1 MRRIFINTLIS
12 LAEKDKDI
20 VLITPDMGFSVLEPF
35 FEKFP
40 GRAIN
45 CGIAEQNAVSIAAG
59 LALMGKKP
67 YVYTIIPFLVERAFE
82 QVRLDV
88 AYMNTNVKLIGIG
101 AGFTY
106 GTAGATH
113 YAIEDISI
121 MRTLPNMTVCC
132 PGDNNEAEQ
141 IIKASILTNKPM
153 YIRIGRHKRGIFN
166 NNKIKIGKASIIKE
180 GKDIAVITTSNML
193 PDAAYYCK
201 NLAKQGRIPYLISMH
216 TIKPL
221 DKEYILALIN
231 KGVEIHTMEE
241 HSIIGGLGSAVAE
254 VIAESGKGI
263 KFKRIGIPDEFSHI
277 VGSQKYI
284 KEQLGLYFDD
294 IKTQTGNLNEK

>member
-1 MRRIFINTLIS
+1 MRKTFINTLID
-12 LAEKDKDI
+12 LARKDKDI

-35 FEKFP
+35 FDEFP
-40 GRAIN
+40 ERAIN
-45 CGIAEQNAVSIAAG
+45 CGIAEQNAVSIASG

-82 QVRLDV
+82 QVKLDV
-88 AYMNTNVKLIGIG
+88 AYMNTNVKLVGIG

-106 GTAGATH
+106 GAAGATH
-113 YAIEDISI
+113 HAIEDISL

-141 IIKASILTNKPM
+141 IIRKTVNNDKPM
-153 YIRIGRHKRGIFN
+153 YIRIGRHNRGIFDN
-166 NNKIKIGKASIIKE
+166 NTIEVGKASIIEE
-180 GKDIAVITTSNML
+180 GKDIAIISTSNML
-193 PDAAYYCK
+193 PDAYDYCQK
-201 NLAKQGRIPYLISMH
+201 LKSEGRKPYLISMH

-221 DKEYILALIN
+221 DKECLLSLIN
-231 KGVEIHTMEE
+231 KGVEIHTLEE

-263 KFKRIGIPDEFSHI
+263 KFKRIGIPDEFSHYI
-277 VGSQKYI
+277 GSQKYI
-284 KEQLGLYFDD
+284 KKQFGLYFGED
-294 IKTQTGNLNEK
+294 E

>member
-1 MRRIFINTLIS
+1 MRKTFINTLIE
-12 LAEKDKDI
+12 LARADKDI

-35 FEKFP
+35 FEEFP
-40 GRAIN
+40 NRAIN
-45 CGIAEQNAVSIAAG
+45 CGIAEQNAISIASG

-82 QVRLDV
+82 QVKLDV

-106 GTAGATH
+106 GSAGATH
-113 YAIEDISI
+113 HALEDISL

-132 PGDNNEAEQ
+132 PGDNKEAEQ
-141 IIKASILTNKPM
+141 FVRQSILNDKPM
-153 YIRIGRHKRGIFN
+153 YIRIGRHNRGIFN
-166 NNKIKIGKASIIKE
+166 NEKLEIGKASVIEKGE
-180 GKDIAVITTSNML
+180 DIAIISTSNML
-193 PDAAYYCK
+193 PDAFNYCNK
-201 NLAKQGRIPYLISMH
+201 LKREGRKPYLISMH

-221 DKEYILALIN
+221 DKECILSLID
-231 KGVEIHTMEE
+231 KGVEIQTMEE

-263 KFKRIGIPDEFSHI
+263 KFKRIGVPDKFSHYI
-277 VGSQKYI
+277 GSQKYI
-284 KEQLGLYFDD
+284 KNQFGLYFGED
-294 IKTQTGNLNEK
+294 E

>member
-1 MRRIFINTLIS
+1 MRKTFINTLID
-12 LAEKDKDI
+12 LARKDKDI

-35 FEKFP
+35 FNEFP
-40 GRAIN
+40 ERAIN
-45 CGIAEQNAVSIAAG
+45 CGIAEQNAVSIASG

-82 QVRLDV
+82 QVKLDV
-88 AYMNTNVKLIGIG
+88 AYMNTNVKLVGIG

-106 GTAGATH
+106 GAAGATH
-113 YAIEDISI
+113 HAIEDISL

-141 IIKASILTNKPM
+141 IIRKTVNNDKPM
-153 YIRIGRHKRGIFN
+153 YIRIGRHNRGIFDN
-166 NNKIKIGKASIIKE
+166 NMIEVGKASIIEE
-180 GKDIAVITTSNML
+180 GKDIAVISTSNML
-193 PDAAYYCK
+193 PDAYDYCQK
-201 NLAKQGRIPYLISMH
+201 LKSEGRKPYLISMH

-221 DKEYILALIN
+221 DKECLLSLIN
-231 KGVEIHTMEE
+231 KRVEIHTLEE

-263 KFKRIGIPDEFSHI
+263 KFKRIGVPDEFSHYI
-277 VGSQKYI
+277 GSQKYI
-284 KEQLGLYFDD
+284 KKQFGLYFGED
-294 IKTQTGNLNEK
+294 E

>member
-1 MRRIFINTLIS
+1 MRKTFINTLID
-12 LAEKDKDI
+12 LARKDKDI

-35 FEKFP
+35 FDEFP
-40 GRAIN
+40 ERAIN
-45 CGIAEQNAVSIAAG
+45 CGIAEQNAVSIASG

-82 QVRLDV
+82 QVKLDV

-106 GTAGATH
+106 GAAGATH
-113 YAIEDISI
+113 HAIEDISL

-141 IIKASILTNKPM
+141 IIRKTVNNNKPM
-153 YIRIGRHKRGIFN
+153 YIRIGRHNRGIFDN
-166 NNKIKIGKASIIKE
+166 NTIEIGKASIIEKGE
-180 GKDIAVITTSNML
+180 DIAVISTSNML
-193 PDAAYYCK
+193 PDAYDYCQK
-201 NLAKQGRIPYLISMH
+201 LKSEGRKPYLISMH

-221 DKEYILALIN
+221 DKECLLSLIN
-231 KGVEIHTMEE
+231 IGVEIHTLEE

-263 KFKRIGIPDEFSHI
+263 KFKRIGIPDEFSHYI
-277 VGSQKYI
+277 GSQKYI
-284 KEQLGLYFDD
+284 KKQFGLYFGKD
-294 IKTQTGNLNEK
+294 E

>member
-1 MRRIFINTLIS
+1 MRKTFINTLID
-12 LAEKDKDI
+12 LARKDKDI

-35 FEKFP
+35 FEEFP
-40 GRAIN
+40 ERSFN
-45 CGIAEQNAVSIAAG
+45 SGIAEQNTVSMASG

-88 AYMNTNVKLIGIG
+88 AYMNTNVKLVGIG

-106 GTAGATH
+106 GAAGATH
-113 YAIEDISI
+113 HAIEDISL
-121 MRTLPNMTVCC
+121 MRSLPNMTVCC

-141 IIKASILTNKPM
+141 IVHQSVLNDKPM
-153 YIRIGRHKRGIFN
+153 YIRIGRHSRGIFN
-166 NNKIKIGKASIIKE
+166 NNELEIGKASILEKGE
-180 GKDIAVITTSNML
+180 DIAIISTSNML

-201 NLAKQGRIPYLISMH
+201 QLKEQGRKPYLISMH

-221 DKEYILALIN
+221 DKEVILNLVDR
-231 KGVEIHTMEE
+231 GVEIQTMEE

-263 KFKRIGIPDEFSHI
+263 KFKRVGIPDEFSHYI
-277 VGSQKYI
+277 GSQKYI
-284 KEQLGLYFDD
+284 KKQFGLYY
-294 IKTQTGNLNEK
+294 GEE

>member
-1 MRRIFINTLIS
+1 MRKTFINTLID
-12 LAEKDKDI
+12 LARKDKDI

-35 FEKFP
+35 FDEFP
-40 GRAIN
+40 ERAIN
-45 CGIAEQNAVSIAAG
+45 CGIAEQNAVSIASG

-82 QVRLDV
+82 QVKLDV

-106 GTAGATH
+106 GAAGATH
-113 YAIEDISI
+113 HAIEDISL

-141 IIKASILTNKPM
+141 IIRKTVNNDKPM
-153 YIRIGRHKRGIFN
+153 YIRIGRHNRGIFDN
-166 NNKIKIGKASIIKE
+166 NTIEIGKASIIEKGE
-180 GKDIAVITTSNML
+180 DIAIISTSNML
-193 PDAAYYCK
+193 PDAYDYCQK
-201 NLAKQGRIPYLISMH
+201 LKTEGRKPYLISMH

-221 DKEYILALIN
+221 DKDIILELVN
-231 KGVEIHTMEE
+231 KGVEIQTMEE
-241 HSIIGGLGSAVAE
+241 HSVIGGLGSAVAD

-263 KFKRIGIPDEFSHI
+263 KFKRIGVPDEFSHYI
-277 VGSQKYI
+277 GSQKYI
-284 KEQLGLYFDD
+284 KKQFGLYFGKD
-294 IKTQTGNLNEK
+294 E

>member
-1 MRRIFINTLIS
+1 MRKTFINTLID
-12 LAEKDKDI
+12 LARKDKDI

-35 FEKFP
+35 FDEFP
-40 GRAIN
+40 ERAIN
-45 CGIAEQNAVSIAAG
+45 CGIAEQNAVSIASG

-67 YVYTIIPFLVERAFE
+67 YVYTIIPFLTGRAYE
-82 QVRLDV
+82 QVRLEV

-106 GTAGATH
+106 GAAGATH
-113 YAIEDISI
+113 HAIEDISL

-141 IIKASILTNKPM
+141 IIRETVKNNKPM
-153 YIRIGRHKRGIFN
+153 YIRIGRHNRGIFDN
-166 NNKIKIGKASIIKE
+166 NMIEIGKASIIEKGE
-180 GKDIAVITTSNML
+180 DIAIISTSNML
-193 PDAAYYCK
+193 PDAYDYCQK
-201 NLAKQGRIPYLISMH
+201 LKSEGRKPYLISMH

-221 DKEYILALIN
+221 DKECLLSLIN
-231 KGVEIHTMEE
+231 KGVEIHTLEE

-263 KFKRIGIPDEFSHI
+263 KFKRIGIPDEFSHYI
-277 VGSQKYI
+277 GSQKYI
-284 KEQLGLYFDD
+284 KKQFGLYF
-294 IKTQTGNLNEK
+294 GEKK

>member
-1 MRRIFINTLIS
+1 MRKTFITTLID
-12 LAEKDKDI
+12 LAHQDKDI

-35 FEKFP
+35 FEAFP
-40 GRAIN
+40 ERSFNA
-45 CGIAEQNAVSIAAG
+45 GIAEQNAVSMAGG

-88 AYMNTNVKLIGIG
+88 AYMNTNVKLVGIG

-106 GTAGATH
+106 GAAGATH
-113 YAIEDISI
+113 HAIEDISL
-121 MRTLPNMTVCC
+121 MRSLPNMTVCC
-132 PGDNNEAEQ
+132 PGDNKEAEQ
-141 IIKASILTNKPM
+141 IIRQTAQTTKPT
-153 YIRIGRHKRGIFN
+153 YIRIGRHNRGIFDN
-166 NNKIKIGKASIIKE
+166 NQIEIGKASIIEKGE
-180 GKDIAVITTSNML
+180 DIAVIATSNML

-201 NLAKQGRIPYLISMH
+201 QLKQQGRKPYLISMH

-221 DKEYILALIN
+221 DKETLLELIQ

-263 KFKRIGIPDEFSHI
+263 KFKRIGVPDAFSHYI
-277 VGSQKYI
+277 GSQKYI
-284 KEQLGLYFDD
+284 KKQFGLYFGDD
-294 IKTQTGNLNEK
+294 K

>member
-1 MRRIFINTLIS
+1 MRKTFINTLID
-12 LAEKDKDI
+12 LARKDKDI

-35 FEKFP
+35 FDEFP
-40 GRAIN
+40 ERAIN
-45 CGIAEQNAVSIAAG
+45 CGIAEQNAVSIASG

-82 QVRLDV
+82 QVKLDV

-106 GTAGATH
+106 GAAGATH
-113 YAIEDISI
+113 HAIEDISL

-141 IIKASILTNKPM
+141 IIRETVKNNKPM
-153 YIRIGRHKRGIFN
+153 YIRIGRHNRGIFDN
-166 NNKIKIGKASIIKE
+166 NTIEIGKASIIEKGE
-180 GKDIAVITTSNML
+180 DIAIISTSNML
-193 PDAAYYCK
+193 PDAYDYCQK
-201 NLAKQGRIPYLISMH
+201 LKSEGRKPYLISMH

-221 DKEYILALIN
+221 DKECLLSLIN
-231 KGVEIHTMEE
+231 KGVEINTLEE

-254 VIAESGKGI
+254 VIAESGNGI
-263 KFKRIGIPDEFSHI
+263 KFKRIGIPDEFSHYI
-277 VGSQKYI
+277 GSQKYI
-284 KEQLGLYFDD
+284 KKQFGLYFGKD
-294 IKTQTGNLNEK
+294 E

>member
-1 MRRIFINTLIS
+1 MRKTFINTLID
-12 LAEKDKDI
+12 LARKDKDI

-35 FEKFP
+35 FDEFP
-40 GRAIN
+40 ERAIN
-45 CGIAEQNAVSIAAG
+45 CGIAEQNAVSIASG

-82 QVRLDV
+82 QVKLDV

-106 GTAGATH
+106 GAAGATH
-113 YAIEDISI
+113 HAIEDISL

-141 IIKASILTNKPM
+141 IIRKTVNNNKPM
-153 YIRIGRHKRGIFN
+153 YIRIGRHNRGIFDN
-166 NNKIKIGKASIIKE
+166 NTIEIGKASIIEKGE
-180 GKDIAVITTSNML
+180 DIAGISTSNML
-193 PDAAYYCK
+193 PDAYDYCQK
-201 NLAKQGRIPYLISMH
+201 LKSEGRKPYLISMH

-221 DKEYILALIN
+221 DKECLLSLIN
-231 KGVEIHTMEE
+231 KGVEIHTLEE

-263 KFKRIGIPDEFSHI
+263 KFKRIGIPDEFSHYI
-277 VGSQKYI
+277 GSQKYI
-284 KEQLGLYFDD
+284 KKQFGLYFGKD
-294 IKTQTGNLNEK
+294 E